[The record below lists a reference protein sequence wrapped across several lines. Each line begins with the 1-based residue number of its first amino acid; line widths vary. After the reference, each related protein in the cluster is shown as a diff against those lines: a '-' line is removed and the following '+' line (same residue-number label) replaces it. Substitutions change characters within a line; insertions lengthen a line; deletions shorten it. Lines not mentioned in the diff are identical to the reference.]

1 MKAQTRLKIRKWLK
15 RILIVCIGIL
25 LIIAL
30 SKGIMS
36 LTEMFDNPSN
46 ISRQE
51 EIKQNYDNSVFGNV
65 DLTDE
70 KKLACAEV
78 IKSFVKYG
86 NQKDYESIF
95 NMLTEDYKSIS
106 MNDVESVKEYIDRYF
121 DAQKGYSYQ
130 NIMNI
135 ENAYIYEVKIYDDL
149 MLSGSNSYSNPKQ
162 NKIYFVIKDNN
173 GELKVNLDGLIS
185 VETIDKSVE
194 SEYMQITVDS
204 KSTYYDKVEFNLSVK
219 NLTDN
224 RILTMYDN
232 DIKFILYNT
241 STNQTKEYTN
251 YSIKQKLN
259 ANCVMPEK
267 TEKLTMTYKKSL
279 GLTDYIDYKIN
290 IDTIYSYDLADYLEV
305 LFENPNITEKAKETY
320 TNVNISLN

>member
-1 MKAQTRLKIRKWLK
+1 
-15 RILIVCIGIL
+15 
-25 LIIAL
+25 
-30 SKGIMS
+30 
-36 LTEMFDNPSN
+36 
-46 ISRQE
+46 
-51 EIKQNYDNSVFGNV
+51 
-65 DLTDE
+65 
-70 KKLACAEV
+70 
-78 IKSFVKYG
+78 
-86 NQKDYESIF
+86 
-95 NMLTEDYKSIS
+95 
-106 MNDVESVKEYIDRYF
+106 
-121 DAQKGYSYQ
+121 
-130 NIMNI
+130 
-135 ENAYIYEVKIYDDL
+135 
-149 MLSGSNSYSNPKQ
+149 MLS
-162 NKIYFVIKDNN
+162 I
-173 GELKVNLDGLIS
+173 L
-185 VETIDKSVE
+185 
-194 SEYMQITVDS
+194 MQITVDS